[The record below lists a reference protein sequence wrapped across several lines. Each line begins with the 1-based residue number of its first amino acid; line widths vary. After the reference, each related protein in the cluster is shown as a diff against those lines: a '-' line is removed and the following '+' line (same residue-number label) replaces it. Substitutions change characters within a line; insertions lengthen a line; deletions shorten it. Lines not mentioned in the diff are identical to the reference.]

1 MKSTKLIAVVLV
13 DHPVM
18 AFRGTSSRRVLLAR
32 HLQNSITL
40 FLLLLL
46 LPDACPAQFN
56 SVDVSPDVSFGTP
69 LLTPFNLD
77 GRIMGMVLDPS
88 NNLVV
93 YAAGEWTGVWKSVDG
108 AHTWVQSSH
117 GLRNGI
123 TQEQNGIFP
132 LLSAYPNLA
141 IDATNSLR
149 LLYATTSNDGRGLTQ
164 GGPGFF
170 CQGCQFG
177 GLWVSVDGAASW
189 KHVNLCSTQQKL
201 DNITSV
207 VFSSGQPFVA
217 TGCDLWTTTDPN
229 LQTGWTP
236 LTMPTNVT
244 AAGTIFAPSS
254 YSQTLFACL
263 GGGTRVYRSL
273 NLGQTWDAG
282 VDVGGNCMGLAVAP
296 LPGEFQPST
305 SVVIHRTPA
314 PVSPG
319 TNALEVTVV
328 NHGSATP
335 PQTLGFAIVATNGSG
350 RPGVWTGRR
359 TGPAN
364 TSGPGLSYDVFA
376 ADGLNFYRYAGINLL
391 GTNRLWSLAFP
402 LHVDTWWME
411 FPGIYDSG
419 TGNCPAY
426 AANDGGVLANGTG
439 SCSFDR
445 WVAASSGLHVAWGN
459 TISGLPSA
467 NVGSNAT
474 LCATGQGGQPCP
486 LLFLATTDDDVFIRS
501 PCMVQS
507 ILGLGCNYSWGS
519 FGNSLGDA
527 AAVLIDP
534 AQPNLALGIRSLGYN
549 MFAAPSG
556 QLPTVGM
563 SPFSIIPSP
572 NAANLVQGIQ
582 APRPEA
588 IKQVLTVPN
597 ESPLKNGDFLGL
609 ESAFSNNIC
618 LPNQRCPNDII
629 VRNLSAGLQNVAA
642 NSWTDISPQKQF
654 GPGYVSGIYPSGGH
668 NNLTV
673 YVLTSNRTAGANG
686 VKYVP
691 PFAPGQV
698 YKAQIPAIGQSIT
711 TWQLVAGS
719 GANIPPG
726 NGASSLSQAYNLFVN
741 PYDPT
746 ELWAIDLG
754 STPTAI
760 KVSRDGGQSW
770 AAVQQLKDIATNHSE
785 FDFTCGAFPFANGP
799 PNYNDKDIFGNECS
813 VTQMV
818 FPAGQPQMRFA
829 VLYPGGIAFSSDAG
843 NSWIPLN
850 ATNAQDSLQPI
861 EMPQSAFYDPTVN
874 SFGDSSLYVALEGKG
889 VKRIDAPFAT
899 MTSVPGCTS
908 ALSCSGITF
917 GFPSLVVSCPSAVNF
932 YQFANTPNQKL
943 VCTSCQSYTA
953 ATLNVANAVAACAGQ
968 TSTLTGFSGGSCS
981 YFSTFEASPTYCGA
995 EPPEPPD
1002 YCQNCVKTGGKCS
1015 TLADGKKVC
1024 VHQ

>member
-1 MKSTKLIAVVLV
+1 MKSKKLVAVVLV
-13 DHPVM
+13 DHPVRP
-18 AFRGTSSRRVLLAR
+18 FRGTSSRHVLSSR
-32 HLQNSITL
+32 HLQISITL
-40 FLLLLL
+40 SFLLLLL
-46 LPDACPAQFN
+46 PGACQAQFN
-56 SVDVSPDVSFGTP
+56 SVDASPDVSFGTP
-69 LLTPFNLD
+69 LLTPFNLN
-77 GRIMGMVLDPS
+77 GRIPGMVLDP
-88 NNLVV
+88 NNNSIV

-108 AHTWVQSSH
+108 AHTWAQNSH

-123 TQEQNGIFP
+123 TQEF
-132 LLSAYPNLA
+132 AYPNLA
-141 IDATNSLR
+141 IDATNSQR
-149 LLYATTSNDGRGLTQ
+149 LLYATTSKDGRGFSC
-164 GGPGFF
+164 P
-170 CQGCQFG
+170 GCQFG
-177 GLWVSVDGAASW
+177 GLWISVDGAASW
-189 KHVNLCSTQQKL
+189 QHANLCSVNSQA

-207 VFSSGQPFVA
+207 VFSSGRPFVA
-217 TGCDLWTTTDPN
+217 TGCGVWTTIDPS
-229 LQTGWTP
+229 LQTGWST
-236 LTMPTNVT
+236 LTLPPGVSLSG
-244 AAGTIFAPSS
+244 AIFAPSS

-282 VDVGGNCMGLAVAP
+282 VDVGGNCRGLAVAP

-305 SVVIHRTPA
+305 SVVVRTTPA
-314 PVSPG
+314 PVAKSGPG
-319 TNALEVTVV
+319 SNALEVTEV
-328 NHGSATP
+328 NHNLATT
-335 PQTLGFAIVATNGSG
+335 QNLGFASVATGGSG
-350 RPGVWTGRR
+350 RPGVWTVRR
-359 TGPAN
+359 TAPAN
-364 TSGPGLSYDVFA
+364 TRGPGFSYDVFA
-376 ADGLNFYRYAGINLL
+376 ADGLKFYRYTGINGL
-391 GTNRLWSLAFP
+391 GFNTLWIGPFQ

-411 FPGIYDSG
+411 FPSAYDG
-419 TGNCPAY
+419 TGNCTAY
-426 AANDGGVLANGTG
+426 AANDGGVLANASS
-439 SCSFDR
+439 SCAFNG

-467 NVGSNAT
+467 NVGNNAT

-507 ILGLGCNYSWGS
+507 ILGCNYSWGS

-563 SPFSIIPSP
+563 IPFSIIPSP

-588 IKQVLTVPN
+588 IKQVLTMPN

-673 YVLTSNRTAGANG
+673 YVLTSSHTAGGNG

-698 YKAQIPAIGQSIT
+698 YKAQIPAIGESIT

-719 GANIPPG
+719 GVNIPPG
-726 NGASSLSQAYNLFVN
+726 NGASGLSQAYNLFVN

-785 FDFTCGAFPFANGP
+785 FDFTCGTFPFANGP
-799 PNYNDKDIFGNECS
+799 SNYNDKDIFGNECS
-813 VTQMV
+813 MTQMV

-850 ATNAQDSLQPI
+850 ATNAQASLQPI

-874 SFGDSSLYVALEGKG
+874 SAGDSSLYVALEGKG

-953 ATLNVANAVAACAGQ
+953 PTLNVANAVAACAGQ

-995 EPPEPPD
+995 EPPQPPD